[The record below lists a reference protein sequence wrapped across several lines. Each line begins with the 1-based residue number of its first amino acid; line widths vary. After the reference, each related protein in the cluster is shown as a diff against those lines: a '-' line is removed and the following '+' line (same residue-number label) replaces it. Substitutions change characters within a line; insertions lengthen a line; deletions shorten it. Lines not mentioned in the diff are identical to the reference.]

1 MKITR
6 IDYYLDGG
14 TIKIYTDAGEFC
26 IDYRL
31 GTRTPGV
38 LYPGYPQDTSI
49 PVDPTELIAALK
61 QASYINGAADA
72 ARRLEK
78 LITRPG

>member
-1 MKITR
+1 MNILAM
-6 IDYYLDGG
+6 DYYLDGG
-14 TIKIYTDAGEFC
+14 TIQILTDHGDFY

-31 GTRTPGV
+31 GTKTPGV
-38 LYPGYPQDTSI
+38 LYSGYPTDSSI

-61 QASYINGAADA
+61 AHSHVRGAADA

-78 LITRPG
+78 LI